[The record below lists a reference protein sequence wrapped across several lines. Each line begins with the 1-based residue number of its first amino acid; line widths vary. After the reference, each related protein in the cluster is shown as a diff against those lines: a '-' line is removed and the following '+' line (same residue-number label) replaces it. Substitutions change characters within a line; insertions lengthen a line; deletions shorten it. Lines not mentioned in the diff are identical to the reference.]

1 MPTTPL
7 MGAEHLRRSNNVR
20 RHKTLVR
27 LSCHRVPVHSSTL
40 HTLTHKFFSLLH
52 NLVPTSSV
60 TMMFTEKFR
69 SLSFFTHIFSC
80 IKTRVV
86 RKHPGHNDLEPVD
99 PHRICSTHDVVD
111 HILSFLNKPAL
122 VQCAQVNKQWNSI
135 ATPFLW
141 QSGANNGVQ
150 TILRF
155 VDTHYVS
162 QELDPVRTLY
172 SDYTRR
178 A

>member
-1 MPTTPL
+1 MF
-7 MGAEHLRRSNNVR
+7 GAIRLWFVSLVFASPFTLLPSTRSLTIFNV
-20 RHKTLVR
+20 
-27 LSCHRVPVHSSTL
+27 
-40 HTLTHKFFSLLH
+40 LH

-69 SLSFFTHIFSC
+69 SLCFFTHIFSC
-80 IKTRVV
+80 IKTRVL
-86 RKHPGHNDLEPVD
+86 RKHPGHNDLEPAGS
-99 PHRICSTHDVVD
+99 HRICSTHDVVD
-111 HILSFLNKPAL
+111 HILTFLDKPTL
-122 VQCAQVNKQWNSI
+122 VQCAQVSKQWNSI

-141 QSGANNGVQ
+141 QCGASNGVQ

-172 SDYTRR
+172 SDYTRH